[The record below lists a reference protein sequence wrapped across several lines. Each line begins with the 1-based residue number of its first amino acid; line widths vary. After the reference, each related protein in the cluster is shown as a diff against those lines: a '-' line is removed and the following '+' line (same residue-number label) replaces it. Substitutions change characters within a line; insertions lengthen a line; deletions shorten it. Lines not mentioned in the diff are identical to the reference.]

1 MSYECKLVFDD
12 TTSASKVMKELEGSG
27 ACVRVQQP
35 GDLYLKDQ
43 SLNSSADYDARL
55 IYESESVLWLQ
66 VNFKSLSLYQTML
79 SALGGS
85 DYRCLEDGD
94 DDEKMP
100 LKEAFRTKGN
110 FCRTVDGLHRAS
122 VQINRPWSKE

>member
-1 MSYECKLVFDD
+1 MSYDCKLVFDD
-12 TTSASKVMKELEGSG
+12 TTSASKVMKKVGGSG

-35 GDLYLKDQ
+35 DDLYLKDQ

-55 IYESESVLWLQ
+55 IYGSESALWLQ

-94 DDEKMP
+94 DDKKVP
-100 LKEAFRTKGN
+100 LKEAFRIKGN
-110 FCRTVDGLHRAS
+110 V
-122 VQINRPWSKE
+122 

>member
-1 MSYECKLVFDD
+1 MSYEYKVVFDD
-12 TTSASKVMKELEGSG
+12 TTSASKVMKEIEDSD
-27 ACVRVQQP
+27 ACVRAQQP

-43 SLNSSADYDARL
+43 SLNSSADYDARV

-79 SALGGS
+79 SALGDS

-94 DDEKMP
+94 DDEEVP
-100 LKEAFRTKGN
+100 LKEAFRIKGN
-110 FCRTVDGLHRAS
+110 A
-122 VQINRPWSKE
+122 

>member
-12 TTSASKVMKELEGSG
+12 TTSASNVMKKVGGSG
-27 ACVRVQQP
+27 ACVRVQQS

-66 VNFKSLSLYQTML
+66 VNFKSLSLYQAML
-79 SALGGS
+79 PALGDS
-85 DYRCLEDGD
+85 NYRCLEDGD
-94 DDEKMP
+94 DDEEVP
-100 LKEAFRTKGN
+100 LKEAFCIVRQCK
-110 FCRTVDGLHRAS
+110 
-122 VQINRPWSKE
+122 